1 MTQCELNSREDT
13 RVAKSNWIADGWAV
27 IDTTGVQVNMR
38 NNEWPIDTTTTGLPA
53 TLYIQT
59 GATIDEILVT

>member
-27 IDTTGVQVNMR
+27 IGTTGVQLNMR
-38 NNEWPIDTTTTGLPA
+38 NNEWPIDTA
-53 TLYIQT
+53 SDLYIYNRVQQSMKY
-59 GATIDEILVT
+59 

>member
-13 RVAKSNWIADGWAV
+13 RVAKSTWIADGWAL
-27 IDTTGVQVNMR
+27 IDTIGVQLNMR
-38 NNEWPIDTTTTGLPA
+38 NNQWPIDTTTTGLPA

-59 GATIDEILVT
+59 DATIDEILVT

>member
-13 RVAKSNWIADGWAV
+13 RVAKSNWIADGWAL
-27 IDTTGVQVNMR
+27 IDTIGVQLNMR
-38 NNEWPIDTTTTGLPA
+38 NTGLPA

-59 GATIDEILVT
+59 GATIDEIIVT

>member
-13 RVAKSNWIADGWAV
+13 RVAKFNWIADVWAL
-27 IDTTGVQVNMR
+27 IDTIGVQLNMR
-38 NNEWPIDTTTTGLPA
+38 NNQWPIDTTTTGLPA

-59 GATIDEILVT
+59 GAAIDEILVI